1 MDEIV
6 STEQPVC
13 PRPLAKDWDPPE
25 YYPGFIEENAGGL
38 CSVWVPDFKSTFIV
52 EAESMME
59 DISRGIRRM
68 ISQRK
73 QENMLIP
80 FPSSVLSEQAHTV
93 VMIPTKGW
101 NSVMSEMEVSESE

>member
-1 MDEIV
+1 M
-6 STEQPVC
+6 STEQTVGLT
-13 PRPLAKDWDPPE
+13 PLAKDWDPPE
-25 YYPGFIEENAGGL
+25 YYPGFIEESSNGL

-52 EAESMME
+52 EVDSMME
-59 DISRGIRRM
+59 DVSRGIRRM

-80 FPSSVLSEQAHTV
+80 FPSSVSSGQAHTV